1 MVNTPDVVSEMYQDV
16 LKGHNVV
23 SFTKEENDK
32 IKSTDKVVFG
42 VYKDRLP
49 LSGVDAN
56 GNCVGIYVDILKEI
70 AAQSKL
76 NIEIKPIEDSNRLYN
91 YMDDGSVEFVI
102 GIKDLRYSSEN
113 ADNYLMSNSITDY
126 TTVAVTGPE
135 YQFDNDDTPVFAL
148 TKDRNYLENYIQSN
162 FPSATI
168 TYFDNRKQC
177 LNAIKR
183 GKADATFMNS
193 WEYNYE
199 SKNARFQNMIEWESL
214 RIPSGIAL
222 GATRQSDMELLSIF
236 EKAVSQISPD
246 RIADMIAANLNMPYQ
261 TYNLADRLYEKQDG
275 IFMTV
280 VLGIILFICLAIY
293 TRIRKRYINDLVIAN
308 KTKSDFLSRMSHEL
322 RTPLNAINGYATLT
336 QQNVETGKIEK
347 ERLIENMSAIYKAS
361 EYLLGIIKDI
371 LDVQRMETGKITLE
385 ISEINPNEYMHN
397 VVNMIQ
403 PMADEK
409 KVDFTY
415 TMINGGEANYLLD
428 GIRVQQILF
437 NILYNAVKFT
447 PEGGHVT
454 MTSEASIIDDTY
466 ATLQFIISDTG
477 IGMSQEFLDTKLFQ
491 KFAQENQDMTKKL
504 LQRMNCEVV
513 IAENGKIGLDTFAN
527 SEAGYFSMILMD
539 IRMPEMD
546 GLEATRRIRALNRED
561 AKDVPIVAISANA
574 FEEDIRLSLEAGMN
588 EHLAKPV
595 DARILYE
602 KIKQYCQ

>member
-16 LKGHNVV
+16 LNGHNVV

-49 LSGVDAN
+49 LSEVDAN

-199 SKNARFQNMIEWESL
+199 PKNARFQNMIEWESL

-293 TRIRKRYINDLVIAN
+293 TRIRKRYINDLAIAN

-491 KFAQENQDMTKKL
+491 KFAQENQEITSPYAWCYL
-504 LQRMNCEVV
+504 L
-513 IAENGKIGLDTFAN
+513 
-527 SEAGYFSMILMD
+527 
-539 IRMPEMD
+539 
-546 GLEATRRIRALNRED
+546 
-561 AKDVPIVAISANA
+561 
-574 FEEDIRLSLEAGMN
+574 
-588 EHLAKPV
+588 
-595 DARILYE
+595 
-602 KIKQYCQ
+602 